1 MFSAWASKKSKKYFI
16 ANGALLLGRLQ
27 MLLKSFSSTEW
38 IATWKTEWD
47 TEIRGISFENLVG
60 KPAPRG
66 SDVPTRGKKIMKLP
80 DEANMGWGGIRVQ
93 KVCVRI

>member
-47 TEIRGISFENLVG
+47 TEIRGASSKF
-60 KPAPRG
+60 KR
-66 SDVPTRGKKIMKLP
+66 KKIMKLP
-80 DEANMGWGGIRVQ
+80 DEANVGWVG
-93 KVCVRI
+93 

>member
-47 TEIRGISFENLVG
+47 TEIRAASFENLVG
-60 KPAPRG
+60 KPAPSSRG
-66 SDVPTRGKKIMKLP
+66 SDVPTREKIMKLP
-80 DEANMGWGGIRVQ
+80 DEANVGWVG
-93 KVCVRI
+93 